1 MTAFRTRGV
10 LQMEHV
16 VTAARALALSHSA
29 AFLRLVELERNEGSG
44 DEKQGDERDGED
56 DHETSQF

>member
-1 MTAFRTRGV
+1 M

-29 AFLRLVELERNEGSG
+29 AFLRLVEQERNEGSG